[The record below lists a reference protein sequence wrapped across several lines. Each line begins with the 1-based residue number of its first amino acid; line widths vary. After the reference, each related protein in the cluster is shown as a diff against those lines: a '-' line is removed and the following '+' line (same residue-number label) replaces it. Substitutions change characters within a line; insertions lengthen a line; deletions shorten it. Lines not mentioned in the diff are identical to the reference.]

1 MQAMKTQF
9 DTGPLSWVK
18 REIEFALDRAD
29 AGLDE
34 LRKKPNEYDAINSI
48 LPHIHQ
54 VSGVLLMVGLEP
66 IGRIPAALEKLVEM
80 LGNGDLTAS
89 DDIISTARAAI
100 KALVRYLAGLMRG
113 EPNRPLTLFPA
124 YRSLL
129 AAAGVDN
136 ASEVDL
142 FYPDLTR
149 SPSFS
154 DTATVKRGAEWAALA
169 TLKRVEFQKGL
180 LHLLRNSQVPQNL
193 IVMRDALANVEAV
206 TSEDKRLFWWIA
218 VVFVDVLTTSS
229 TPPSVLQKQLC
240 GRIDLQIKQ
249 QIEGSNTAPERLI
262 RELLLGIAQL
272 PPNSQRIHE
281 IQGTYHLITLLPP
294 AAQESPETTR
304 VKLFL
309 RDLKD
314 QLENIKEAWL
324 RFTAGKETSPEEYIA
339 QASQLNKFARC
350 FNNKSLQALFVKLV
364 EVGNDLTQHPRIP
377 DEALAME
384 TATALLVARDAIDN
398 YPQLGPNF
406 KRLAE
411 TMTVRVTAALRG
423 RPLPDNGPHRPTDT
437 SWAAR
442 EKQLFFHIG
451 QEILSNLH
459 HIEEVLDG
467 FFRDPAKRNDLTKLL
482 GSINQVH
489 GALAMLE
496 SEEAV
501 SLLKESRHLIEKL
514 SIGRGDPDPDDAEL
528 LADALSNLGLF
539 VSALQQG
546 RENPSELLHGAL
558 ARFNISPHP
567 LLIPPQPILAEL
579 ENPERK

>member
-1 MQAMKTQF
+1 MSAIKLQF

-29 AGLDE
+29 NGLDE
-34 LRKKPNEYDAINSI
+34 LRKKPHEYDIINGI

-54 VSGVLLMVGLEP
+54 VSGVLSMVGLEAV
-66 IGRIPAALEKLVEM
+66 GRVPTALEKLIAMV
-80 LGNGDLTAS
+80 GNGDLKVS
-89 DDIISTARAAI
+89 EEIINTARAAI
-100 KALVRYLAGLMRG
+100 KALTRYLSGLMRG

-129 AAAGVDN
+129 AASGINN
-136 ASEVDL
+136 ANEVDL
-142 FYPDLTR
+142 FYPDLAR

-154 DTATVKRGAEWAALA
+154 DTQNVKTGMEWAALV
-169 TLKRVEFQKGL
+169 TLKRAEFQKGL
-180 LHLLRNSQVPQNL
+180 LHLLRNSNISQTL
-193 IVMRDALANVEAV
+193 LAMRNAIATVEAI
-206 TSEDKRLFWWIA
+206 TSADKRLFWWIA
-218 VVFVDVLTTSS
+218 TGFMDGLATSQ

-240 GRIDLQIKQ
+240 SRIDLQVKQ
-249 QIEGSNTAPERLI
+249 QIEGCNTVPERLI

-272 PPNSQRIHE
+272 PPVSQRVRD
-281 IQGTYHLITLLPP
+281 IQGAYHLITLLPP

-324 RFTAGKETSPEEYIA
+324 RFTAGKETGIDEYIA

-350 FNNKSLQALFVKLV
+350 FNNKSLQALFIKLV
-364 EVGNDLTQHPRIP
+364 EVGNELTQHPRFP

-384 TATALLVARDAIDN
+384 TATALLVARDAVDN

-406 KRLAE
+406 KQLAE
-411 TMTVRVTAALRG
+411 TVVVRVTAALRG

-442 EKQLFFHIG
+442 ERQLFFHIG

-467 FFRDPAKRNDLTKLL
+467 FFRDPGKRSDLTTLL

-489 GALAMLE
+489 GALTMLE

-501 SLLKESRHLIEKL
+501 SVLKECRRFVERF
-514 SIGRGDPDPDDAEL
+514 SIGRGSPDSQEAEL
-528 LADALSNLGLF
+528 LAYALSNLEQF

-546 RENPSELLHGAL
+546 RENPSELLHDTL
-558 ARFNISPHP
+558 LRLNLSTSPPISP
-567 LLIPPQPILAEL
+567 IDADS
-579 ENPERK
+579 